1 MTDPVVAI
9 LVTAA
14 ALIGVAVVGLVYAR
28 RHVGSVEDLVS
39 ARNSTGTGMTTA
51 TLVASGLGA
60 WVLFSPAEAGAAFG
74 GLAAVVGYAVG
85 STIPVVLFVWVG
97 SRVRQYI
104 PEGHSLTEYVYV
116 RYGPVFYTYVLLIS
130 VSYMFIF
137 LAAEM
142 TGIVGALQ
150 LVAGVPAWWT
160 AALVGGVALVYTAYG
175 GLLASIV
182 TDAVQAVVLL
192 PLILVT
198 AVAAAVSL
206 GGVGAIVEGVAAS
219 QPQLLD
225 ITNPPGVEFGI
236 YISVAILGAN
246 MFNQGRWQRIYAAHD
261 ERTVRRS
268 FALSAAITL
277 PAIVLFG
284 LFGVAAAGL
293 GLGDNPSTAFFA
305 VVDAALPDV
314 LLLVVVA
321 LAAVLVAS
329 TADTLFNAIAS
340 IATADLSLVVEDPD
354 ERTLLLVARGLTVI
368 VALGAIFVGTQGYGV
383 LDLFLLADLLS
394 AATVVPFL
402 YGLFSGRATEGGALV
417 GSVAGLAVGT
427 AYFPLARGLVGS
439 LPLIGPALPPASNI
453 HAFTLAMVV
462 STVVVAALGRLTDER
477 FDRDRLST
485 QIRSLD
491 APDAAPADD

>member
-1 MTDPVVAI
+1 MIDPVVAT

-14 ALIGVAVVGLVYAR
+14 ALVGVAAVGLVYSR
-28 RHVGSVEDLVS
+28 RHVGSIEDLVT
-39 ARNSTGTGMTTA
+39 ARNSAGTGLTTA

-74 GLAAVVGYAVG
+74 GLAAVVGYGIG
-85 STIPVVLFVWVG
+85 STVPVALFIWVG
-97 SRVRQYI
+97 ARVRRYI

-116 RYGPVFYTYVLLIS
+116 RYGPVFYVYVLLIS
-130 VSYMFIF
+130 VSYMFVF

-142 TGIVGALQ
+142 TGIVGALR
-150 LVAGVPAWWT
+150 LVADVPAWWT
-160 AALVGGVALVYTAYG
+160 ATLVGGVALVYTAYG

-192 PLILVT
+192 PLIVVT

-206 GGVGAIVEGVAAS
+206 GGVGTIVEGVAAS

-225 ITNPPGVEFGI
+225 ITHGPGVEFGA
-236 YISVAILGAN
+236 YITVAILGAN

-284 LFGVAAAGL
+284 LFGVVAAGL
-293 GLGDNPSTAFFA
+293 GLGDDPSTAFFA

-314 LLLVVVA
+314 LLLGVVA

-340 IATADLSLVVEDPD
+340 IATADLSLVADDPD
-354 ERTLLLVARGLTVI
+354 ERTLLFVARGLTVL
-368 VALGAIFVGTQGYGV
+368 VALGAVVVGTRGYSV

-402 YGLFSGRATEGGALV
+402 YGLFSDRATEGGAIA

-439 LPLIGPALPPASNI
+439 VPVVGPALPPASNI
-453 HAFTLAMVV
+453 HAFTLAIAV
-462 STVVVAALGRLTDER
+462 SAAVVVALARLTDGR
-477 FDRDRLST
+477 FDRDRLAAR
-485 QIRSLD
+485 IRSLD

>member
-1 MTDPVVAI
+1 MRPVVAI

-14 ALIGVAVVGLVYAR
+14 ALVGVAAVGLVYSR
-28 RHVGSVEDLVS
+28 RHVGSIEDLVS
-39 ARNSTGTGMTTA
+39 ARNSTGTGLTTA

-74 GLAAVVGYAVG
+74 GVAAVVGYAVG
-85 STIPVVLFVWVG
+85 STIPVLLFVPVG
-97 SRVRQYI
+97 ARVRRHI
-104 PEGHSLTEYVYV
+104 PDGHSLTEYVYV
-116 RYGPVFYTYVLLIS
+116 RYGPVFYAYVLCIT
-130 VSYMFIF
+130 VSYTFVF

-142 TGIVGALQ
+142 TGIVGALD

-182 TDAVQAVVLL
+182 TDAVQAVALL

-198 AVAAAVSL
+198 AVAATMSL
-206 GGVGAIVEGVAAS
+206 GGPAAILDGVAAAR
-219 QPQLLD
+219 PALLD
-225 ITNPPGVEFGI
+225 PTHRPGVEFGI

-284 LFGVAAAGL
+284 LFGIVAAGL
-293 GLGDNPSTAFFA
+293 GLGDDPSTAFFA
-305 VVDAALPDV
+305 VVDAALPDA
-314 LLLVVVA
+314 LLLLVVA

-329 TADTLFNAIAS
+329 TADTLFNAVAS
-340 IATADLSLVVEDPD
+340 IATADLSLVVDDPD
-354 ERTLLLVARGLTVI
+354 EDTLVLVARGLTVV
-368 VALGAIFVGTQGYGV
+368 VALGSVVVGTRGYGV

-402 YGLFSGRATEGGALV
+402 YGLFSDRATEAGALA

-427 AYFPLARGLVGS
+427 AYFPLARGLLAPVPLLGS
-439 LPLIGPALPPASNI
+439 ALPPASNVY
-453 HAFTLAMVV
+453 AFTLAMVV
-462 STVVVAALGRLTDER
+462 SAAVVATTARLTDAR
-477 FDRDRLST
+477 FDRDRLAT
-485 QIRSLD
+485 RIRSLD
-491 APDAAPADD
+491 GPERAPADD